1 MHELIRANQRRTLLL
16 MAAMAVLLVAV
27 GYAFVE
33 YRVPGAGKYGVVL
46 ALVVWGV
53 QALISYFAGGKIVL
67 SMSGARKIE
76 KKDHPILFNV
86 VEEMCVASGTP
97 KVPDIYII
105 DDDALNAF
113 ATGRDPDHSAVAVTS
128 GLLKALDRDELQGVI
143 AHEISHVT
151 NRDVLYMT
159 MLGVMMGT
167 IVLLAE
173 IGIRMRGGTR
183 TRTSRSRDGGGGAA
197 AILLIVALI
206 LMILAPILA
215 RLLYLAVS
223 RRREYLADASGAL
236 YTRYPE
242 GLARAL
248 EKLGGS
254 PTKMRKTNAAIA
266 PMYIVNLDST
276 HPPIQERIGILRSM
290 GGRAGVQSYN
300 EAFRK
305 VTGRPVGVVPFSA
318 LREAAPD
325 VAVKAPPIDIA
336 APFTHAER
344 VRSTTDLL
352 WMLNDYSTIDCP
364 CETKLKIPPAYKGKK
379 IECPHC
385 NRVHTAP

>member
-1 MHELIRANQRRTLLL
+1 MHELIRANRRRTTLLI
-16 MAAMAVLLVAV
+16 AGMAVLLVAV
-27 GYAFVE
+27 GYALAE
-33 YRVPGAGKYGVVL
+33 RLAPGAGILGVFL

-53 QALISYFAGGKIVL
+53 QALISYYAGGKIIM

-76 KKDHPILFNV
+76 KKDHPVLFNV
-86 VEEMCVASGTP
+86 VEEMCVASGNP

-113 ATGRDPDHSAVAVTS
+113 ATGRDPEHAAVAVTS
-128 GLLKALDRDELQGVI
+128 GLLKTLDRDELQGVI

-167 IVLLAE
+167 IVLLAD
-173 IGIRMRGGTR
+173 IGIRMRGGSR
-183 TRTSRSRDGGGGAA
+183 TRTSRSRSGGGAG
-197 AILLIVALI
+197 AILLIVALV

-254 PTKMRKTNAAIA
+254 STKLRRTSAAVA

-276 HPPIQERIGILRSM
+276 HPPIKERVGILRSM

-318 LREAAPD
+318 LQETPD
-325 VAVKAPPIDIA
+325 VAAKAPPPVDIA
-336 APFTHAER
+336 APFTHADR
-344 VRSTTDLL
+344 VRETTDLL
-352 WMLNDYSTIDCP
+352 WTLNDYTTIECP
-364 CETKLKIPPAYKGKK
+364 CGTRLKIPPVYRDKK

-385 NRVHTAP
+385 NMLHTA